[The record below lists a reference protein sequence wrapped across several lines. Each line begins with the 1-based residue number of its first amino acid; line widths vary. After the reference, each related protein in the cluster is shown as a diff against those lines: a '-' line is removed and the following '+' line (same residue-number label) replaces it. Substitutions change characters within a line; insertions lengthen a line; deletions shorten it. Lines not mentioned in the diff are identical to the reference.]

1 MRALAAWRGG
11 LFMTEGKIGALS
23 LSSLFSTL
31 MGVYVGVGV
40 CIRTHIHTAHMG
52 YSDVSPGVG
61 MRHLEGPGNPDRP
74 NLGINIFVYVC
85 KVHTNEDCFLLLLV
99 KEIM

>member
-1 MRALAAWRGG
+1 M
-11 LFMTEGKIGALS
+11 
-23 LSSLFSTL
+23 
-31 MGVYVGVGV
+31 YV
-40 CIRTHIHTAHMG
+40 CIHTHTHTHTAHME